1 MRQTGPDR
9 ESRDPRIGVP
19 EPPRF
24 VTKKL
29 AVFTDA
35 RMKAAVYSSL
45 RLLLDRGALLIPRD
59 AEDLI
64 RELLL
69 LRVEV
74 TQSGSEKIEASSGND
89 DLADSLAFALRPYRD
104 RDGRWHTLIADLAD
118 REAPCP
124 EPARPLLPVAELP
137 REPVL
142 QSITGRELNLPPGYG
157 EHARTLS
164 TTQRLARRARSN
176 RQKEATT

>member
-1 MRQTGPDR
+1 MT
-9 ESRDPRIGVP
+9 S
-19 EPPRF
+19 
-24 VTKKL
+24 KL

-74 TQSGSEKIEASSGND
+74 TQSGSEKIEASSGHD
-89 DLADSLAFALRPYRD
+89 DEADALAFSLRPYRD

-118 REAPCP
+118 REGTCP
-124 EPARPLLPVAELP
+124 EPARPLLPVDALP

-142 QSITGRELNLPPGYG
+142 QSITGRELNVPTGYG
-157 EHARTLS
+157 DRVRSLT
-164 TTQRLARRARSN
+164 TTQRLARRASRAE
-176 RQKEATT
+176 QPPKEASK